1 VNSVT
6 PAAGHS
12 YDGRH
17 TSQKTWNADACRPR
31 VRARAHWTPGRI
43 GDGIIPKGEAHPM
56 SKPESASL
64 RVGDQAPLFT
74 LPNQKGV
81 PVSLET
87 ALAKGPV
94 LLGFH
99 RGTW

>member
-1 VNSVT
+1 
-6 PAAGHS
+6 
-12 YDGRH
+12 
-17 TSQKTWNADACRPR
+17 
-31 VRARAHWTPGRI
+31 
-43 GDGIIPKGEAHPM
+43 M
-56 SKPESASL
+56 SKPESATL
-64 RVGDQAPLFT
+64 GPGDRAPLFT

-81 PVSLET
+81 AVSLEA

>member
-1 VNSVT
+1 
-6 PAAGHS
+6 
-12 YDGRH
+12 
-17 TSQKTWNADACRPR
+17 
-31 VRARAHWTPGRI
+31 
-43 GDGIIPKGEAHPM
+43 M
-56 SKPESASL
+56 SKLESTTL
-64 RVGDQAPLFT
+64 QVGHRAPLFT

-81 PVSLET
+81 SVSLAD

>member
-1 VNSVT
+1 MSRNESST
-6 PAAGHS
+6 L
-12 YDGRH
+12 
-17 TSQKTWNADACRPR
+17 KT
-31 VRARAHWTPGRI
+31 
-43 GDGIIPKGEAHPM
+43 GD
-56 SKPESASL
+56 
-64 RVGDQAPLFT
+64 RAPLFT
-74 LPNQKGV
+74 LPNQKGT

>member
-1 VNSVT
+1 MT
-6 PAAGHS
+6 PVITGAWLDYDEREAGLTFVQS
-12 YDGRH
+12 PDAGAGVEDG
-17 TSQKTWNADACRPR
+17 
-31 VRARAHWTPGRI
+31 V
-43 GDGIIPKGEAHPM
+43 M
-56 SKPESASL
+56 SKPESATL
-64 RVGDQAPLFT
+64 KPGDRAPLFT

-81 PVSLET
+81 AVSLEA

>member
-1 VNSVT
+1 MT
-6 PAAGHS
+6 PVITGAGLDYEEREAGLPFLQS
-12 YDGRH
+12 PD
-17 TSQKTWNADACRPR
+17 
-31 VRARAHWTPGRI
+31 ARAGVE
-43 GDGIIPKGEAHPM
+43 DGVM
-56 SKPESASL
+56 SKPESATL
-64 RVGDQAPLFT
+64 KPGDRAPLFT

-81 PVSLET
+81 AVSLEA

>member
-1 VNSVT
+1 
-6 PAAGHS
+6 
-12 YDGRH
+12 
-17 TSQKTWNADACRPR
+17 
-31 VRARAHWTPGRI
+31 
-43 GDGIIPKGEAHPM
+43 M
-56 SKPESASL
+56 SKPESSTLTA
-64 RVGDQAPLFT
+64 GDQAPLFT

-81 PVSLET
+81 AVSLEA

>member
-1 VNSVT
+1 
-6 PAAGHS
+6 
-12 YDGRH
+12 
-17 TSQKTWNADACRPR
+17 
-31 VRARAHWTPGRI
+31 
-43 GDGIIPKGEAHPM
+43 M
-56 SKPESASL
+56 SKPESSTL
-64 RVGDQAPLFT
+64 KLGDFAPLFT

-81 PVSLET
+81 PVSLEA

>member
-1 VNSVT
+1 
-6 PAAGHS
+6 
-12 YDGRH
+12 
-17 TSQKTWNADACRPR
+17 
-31 VRARAHWTPGRI
+31 
-43 GDGIIPKGEAHPM
+43 M
-56 SKPESASL
+56 SRFESSTLTA
-64 RVGDQAPLFT
+64 GDQAPLFT

-81 PVSLET
+81 AVSLEA

>member
-1 VNSVT
+1 MISARILAVGEEPVMSRAESVT
-6 PAAGHS
+6 L
-12 YDGRH
+12 
-17 TSQKTWNADACRPR
+17 
-31 VRARAHWTPGRI
+31 RA
-43 GDGIIPKGEAHPM
+43 
-56 SKPESASL
+56 
-64 RVGDQAPLFT
+64 GDQAPLFT

-81 PVSLET
+81 LVSLAD

>member
-1 VNSVT
+1 
-6 PAAGHS
+6 
-12 YDGRH
+12 
-17 TSQKTWNADACRPR
+17 
-31 VRARAHWTPGRI
+31 
-43 GDGIIPKGEAHPM
+43 M